1 VSVGASEMLH
11 GRSFTRAAHD
21 DTTNIDRTCTQRWL
35 AAASASI
42 RMTDED
48 ELQEAED
55 MDDQAAHESGEEYLV
70 DDMEVADYGEIAPIV
85 AHESDDQA
93 AAGGGNSDPFLTEDD
108 FY

>member
-1 VSVGASEMLH
+1 MSVGASEMLH

-70 DDMEVADYGEIAPIV
+70 DDMEVAELLTMVKLHLLLLMKVMIKLLLAV
-85 AHESDDQA
+85 AIQIL
-93 AAGGGNSDPFLTEDD
+93 F
-108 FY
+108 